1 MLDLGTSFLA
11 SVARDPDALAIVDG
25 ELRLTYDG
33 WYRKISALVAGFDDL
48 GLHPGDHLVTLLQNR
63 WEAATIHW
71 ACQFAGVIITPLNW
85 RSSASELDFC
95 LDNSE
100 AKAIVYEEVSA
111 EAVRSSSRAG
121 MCPRIAVGDPHSHPM
136 TFDAL
141 IERSAGAGPPRVGPD
156 AWSVMLYTS
165 GTTAR
170 PKGVPRRQRAERA
183 AALAHV
189 AQNLYGQRER
199 TLGAMPLYHT
209 MGVRSL
215 LAMSL
220 IGGAFVCL
228 PRFDVARALELIAA
242 EKLTNLY
249 LVPTLYHDLLH
260 HERFQTTDVSS
271 VRKLGFAGAPMTDGL
286 LQSLKAAFKP
296 DLFVNHYGS
305 SEIYTFT
312 IDQNAAA
319 KPGSAGRAGI
329 NQMVRVAR
337 LGATSPDEVAGLD
350 EEGEIIALLA
360 GDESFEGYWRRPDAD
375 AKALRHGWYFTGDT
389 GYFDRDGDLFVTG
402 RVDDMIITGGENV
415 SPVEIES
422 CLSLHPAVLEVA
434 VVGLADERWGKIV
447 SAFVK
452 RSGAVE
458 PPQLDQFCRDAGLA
472 SFKRPRRYIFV
483 EALPKSPVGKL
494 LRRKLLAGEYEPSK
508 RPRRPRKP
516 RKPLHLNQEPHDEF
530 DFRRPSP
537 CQLDGFRVDIDPARE
552 RADVILDRPPLNVIS
567 MPQRDQLRLL
577 FEALE
582 EDERVRVIV
591 LRAVGEHFSS
601 GGNIKGFLEATPELV
616 SRLAWNIAA
625 PARCAKPVI
634 AANRGYCFGV
644 GFELSLACDFRIVSE
659 TCFYALPE
667 QRLGQ
672 IPGSGGSARLQ
683 KIIGI
688 TRTKDIVMRSRRIP
702 AKQAYDWGI
711 ATECVPDDK
720 LEATTDALVDELRAF
735 SPLAQRTAKK
745 LLNDT
750 EDATLSLA
758 IELEGHCYSRL
769 RQSDDFREGVE
780 AFHAKRPARFKG
792 T

>member
-1 MLDLGTSFLA
+1 VLDLGTSFLA

-25 ELRLTYDG
+25 ELRLTYSA
-33 WYRKISALVAGFDDL
+33 WYRKISALVEGFDDL
-48 GLHPGDHLVTLLQNR
+48 GLRPGDHLVTLLQNR

-71 ACQFAGVIITPLNW
+71 ACQFSGIIITPLNW
-85 RSSASELDFC
+85 RASANELDFC
-95 LDNSE
+95 LEDAE

-111 EAVRSSSRAG
+111 GAVRSSSKG
-121 MCPRIAVGDPHSHPM
+121 GTCPRIAVGDPHSQPV
-136 TFDAL
+136 TFESL
-141 IERSAGAGPPRVGPD
+141 IGRSESAVQLPRVDAD

-189 AQNLYGQRER
+189 AQNLYGRSER

-242 EKLTNLY
+242 EKVTNLY

-260 HERFQTTDVSS
+260 HERFKTADVSS

-286 LQSLKAAFKP
+286 LQGLNAAFEP

-312 IDQNAAA
+312 IGQNAAA

-329 NQMVRVAR
+329 NQMVRVVR
-337 LGATSPDEVAGLD
+337 LGAISPEDIAAASED
-350 EEGEIIALLA
+350 GEIIALLA

-375 AKALRHGWYFTGDT
+375 AKALRYGWYFTGDT

-447 SAFVK
+447 AAFVK
-452 RSGAVE
+452 RRAVVE
-458 PPQLDQFCRDAGLA
+458 APELDQFCRNAGLA

-494 LRRKLLAGEYEPSK
+494 LRRKLLTGDYEP
-508 RPRRPRKP
+508 
-516 RKPLHLNQEPHDEF
+516 
-530 DFRRPSP
+530 
-537 CQLDGFRVDIDPARE
+537 E
-552 RADVILDRPPLNVIS
+552 R
-567 MPQRDQLRLL
+567 M
-577 FEALE
+577 
-582 EDERVRVIV
+582 
-591 LRAVGEHFSS
+591 
-601 GGNIKGFLEATPELV
+601 
-616 SRLAWNIAA
+616 
-625 PARCAKPVI
+625 
-634 AANRGYCFGV
+634 
-644 GFELSLACDFRIVSE
+644 
-659 TCFYALPE
+659 
-667 QRLGQ
+667 
-672 IPGSGGSARLQ
+672 
-683 KIIGI
+683 
-688 TRTKDIVMRSRRIP
+688 
-702 AKQAYDWGI
+702 
-711 ATECVPDDK
+711 
-720 LEATTDALVDELRAF
+720 
-735 SPLAQRTAKK
+735 
-745 LLNDT
+745 
-750 EDATLSLA
+750 
-758 IELEGHCYSRL
+758 
-769 RQSDDFREGVE
+769 
-780 AFHAKRPARFKG
+780 
-792 T
+792 